1 MSTVE
6 SEAFMW
12 GDVAG
17 DFTTTD
23 GQVLYRV
30 EVLEAGS
37 GQRDGA
43 VAAIR

>member
-6 SEAFMW
+6 SEGFPW

-17 DFTTTD
+17 DITTAD

-37 GQRDGA
+37 GARDA
-43 VAAIR
+43 VAATR

>member
-6 SEAFMW
+6 SEAFPW

-17 DFTTTD
+17 DITTVD

-30 EVLEAGS
+30 EVLDAGS
-37 GQRDGA
+37 AARAGI
-43 VAAIR
+43 VAAAR